1 LEDNIP
7 DKNLFM
13 MCPQF
18 EHDAARELPMGFH
31 VRYCKPSE
39 LDTWKAMHFDT
50 PEEAAEYH
58 AFMTQYFNDM
68 YFPKGDLFY
77 HTCLFVCDQDD
88 RPIGTGFLWK
98 AYDMIW
104 TLHWLKVLK
113 EYEGKGIGRA
123 LLSVVMKS
131 ISEKEYPVFLHTHPS
146 SYRAIKLYSDVGFRL
161 LSDPFIGNR
170 QNDLDE
176 CLPILQKYMPQ
187 QDFEQLKVDQA
198 PQFFLDA
205 VGRSDIDEF

>member
-1 LEDNIP
+1 MEDHIP

-18 EHDAARELPMGFH
+18 DHDAERELPLGFH
-31 VRYCKPSE
+31 VRHCKPSE
-39 LDTWKAMHFDT
+39 LDTWKAMHFDK

-58 AFMTQYFNDM
+58 AFMTQYFNDV
-68 YFPKGDLFY
+68 YLPKGDVFFR
-77 HTCLFVCDQDD
+77 TCLFVCDPDD

-98 AYDMIW
+98 AYDKIW

-113 EYEGKGIGRA
+113 GYEGQGIGRA

-161 LSDPFIGNR
+161 LSDPVIGNR

-176 CLPILQKYMPQ
+176 CLPILQKYMPR
-187 QDFEQLKVDQA
+187 QDFEKLKVDPA
-198 PQFFLDA
+198 PQIFLDA

>member
-1 LEDNIP
+1 
-7 DKNLFM
+7 
-13 MCPQF
+13 
-18 EHDAARELPMGFH
+18 
-31 VRYCKPSE
+31 
-39 LDTWKAMHFDT
+39 
-50 PEEAAEYH
+50 
-58 AFMTQYFNDM
+58 
-68 YFPKGDLFY
+68 
-77 HTCLFVCDQDD
+77 
-88 RPIGTGFLWK
+88 
-98 AYDMIW
+98 
-104 TLHWLKVLK
+104 
-113 EYEGKGIGRA
+113 
-123 LLSVVMKS
+123 MKS